1 MRALLSSLLLM
12 TALAGGAQAAPVLRT
27 DSGICHCPGGQHY
40 DGIKRAQEFGDLASC
55 LATGAREP
63 KRGQGDCAA
72 ASLVDP
78 APAQTAAPARSVV
91 AGARQFT
98 PDYDRGLYGDGWS
111 DENAD
116 CRDTRA
122 EVLIS
127 QSVAPVRMRKNG
139 CSVAAGRWNDPY
151 TGKVFTDASDLD
163 IDHLVPLA
171 WAHAHGADTWD
182 AQKRLAF
189 ANWAPNLFPVDA
201 SVNREKGADGPLH
214 WLPPRTEYRCE
225 YILRF
230 ERVVLT
236 WGLEFTPE
244 ERAGVD
250 EIRAHWC
257 PAG

>member
-1 MRALLSSLLLM
+1 MRALLITSLILTLSCL
-12 TALAGGAQAAPVLRT
+12 TAQAAPVLLT
-27 DSGICHCPGGQHY
+27 ESGICHCPGGQY
-40 DGIKRAQEFGDLASC
+40 YKGIKRGQEFSDLASC

-63 KRGQGDCAA
+63 KRGQGDCGGAA
-72 ASLVDP
+72 VSQTPREDT
-78 APAQTAAPARSVV
+78 APAATAHQLTQ
-91 AGARQFT
+91 G
-98 PDYDRGLYGDGWS
+98 YDRHLYGDGWN

-139 CSVAAGRWNDPY
+139 CSVSAGRWNDPY
-151 TGKVFTDASDLD
+151 TGKVFTDAADLD

-171 WAHAHGADTWD
+171 WAHAHGADRWTAD
-182 AQKRLAF
+182 KRLDF

-201 SVNREKGADGPLH
+201 SVNRQKGADGPLT

-225 YILRF
+225 YVVRF

-236 WGLEFTPE
+236 WGLEFTKA
-244 ERAGVD
+244 ERAGLD
-250 EIRAHWC
+250 DIKAHWC